1 MPRLA
6 ALLLLLPLAVAACG
20 GDAAKTAGGG
30 DTTATPTVTVTT
42 TRPETPA
49 TTATTA
55 RAAARTS
62 LVVYYLRG
70 GRVAPV
76 RVAVDSTPAVAH
88 AALGV
93 LADAP
98 PEGYSSELE
107 GADVRNV
114 RIDGG
119 VAKPDW
125 GDQTPSHAA
134 AAQVVY
140 TLTEFQSVR
149 SVELPDGKQAR
160 RAAFEDVTPPILIA
174 SPLPGDS
181 VSSPIRVAGTASVFE
196 ATLVVELVQAGKVLE
211 KKTVTAS
218 TGAPYRGTFSTT
230 FETTAT
236 GDASVVAFA
245 PSAADGS
252 EQHRVEVPI
261 RIR

>member
-1 MPRLA
+1 MPMRA
-6 ALLLLLPLAVAACG
+6 ALLLLLPLVVAACG
-20 GDAAKTAGGG
+20 GDASETA
-30 DTTATPTVTVTT
+30 DTDTPATPTVTVTT
-42 TRPETPA
+42 TAPSTPTTTGET
-49 TTATTA
+49 
-55 RAAARTS
+55 AARTT
-62 LVVYYLRG
+62 LVVYYLRD

-93 LADAP
+93 LAEAA

-107 GADVRNV
+107 GADVRDV

-125 GDQTPSHAA
+125 GDQTPSHAE

-140 TLTEFQSVR
+140 TLTEFPSVR
-149 SVELPDGKQAR
+149 SVELPDGKQVR
-160 RAAFEDVTPPILIA
+160 RSAYEDVTPPILIA
-174 SPLPGDS
+174 APLPGDS
-181 VSSPIRVAGTASVFE
+181 VTSPVGVAGTASVYE
-196 ATLVVELVQAGKVLE
+196 ATLVVELVQAGKVLA

-230 FETTAT
+230 FDTAAT

-261 RIR
+261 QIR